1 MQATKENIESIHRI
15 DPESSGEM
23 ESRFEDLVRFLEE
36 GSDEKVLSHVD
47 SFHHSDL
54 ANAIGLITGGLRK
67 RLLELIKV
75 DLDHD
80 LLFELEDHL
89 RKEVTDSLS
98 PKEVAEVIT
107 EMESDEAVQV
117 LEDMEDEERKEV
129 LSEVPEE
136 EREDIETGL
145 AYPEDSAGRRMQTE
159 LVSVTTDWTV
169 GQTIDFLREEEDLP
183 EEFLDLFVVDNDEKP
198 VGVISLSRI
207 LRSPRKT
214 LMREIA
220 DETQVI
226 VPAEMLQEEVAL
238 LFEKYDLTT
247 SGVVDQDGRLIGMI
261 TVDDVMEVARE
272 EFEEDV
278 LRLGGVGEET
288 VDDSVVQ
295 ASLKRFTWLLVNL
308 GTAILASLVIGLF
321 DGTLEEMVAL
331 AILMPIV
338 ASMGGN
344 AGTQTL
350 TITVRALATK
360 ELTAYNAFRTFRK
373 EFAVGLLNGV
383 VFAVLAGLVVVLWFN
398 QLDDRFLLGG
408 IIAGAMIINMVV
420 AGVSGVLLPLALDR
434 FGVDPA
440 VASGVFVTTVTDV
453 VGFLRFS
460 GTGLGHFI
468 MSLNKNRIL
477 VTGSTGCIGS
487 HAVDI
492 LLSDG
497 NSEVFGFNR
506 SVPESGSG
514 RDGYHLITGD
524 LSDPSSVEQAVLEVA
539 PTHVIHLGALQTPD
553 CRDFPMKGN
562 GGECTGNG
570 QSVQVV

>member
-1 MQATKENIESIHRI
+1 MQASKENIESIHRI
-15 DPESSGEM
+15 DPDSTDEM
-23 ESRFEDLVRFLEE
+23 AGRFDELVQLLENGKDEEILSRVE
-36 GSDEKVLSHVD
+36 

-54 ANAIGLITGGLRK
+54 ADAIGLLTGNLRK
-67 RLLELIKV
+67 RLLELVKV
-75 DLDHD
+75 DLDPD

-89 RKEVTDSLS
+89 RKEVTDQLS
-98 PKEVAEVIT
+98 TEEVAEVIT

-117 LEDMEDEERKEV
+117 LEDMEAEERYEV
-129 LSEVPEE
+129 LSKVPEE

-159 LVSVTTDWTV
+159 LVSVATDWTV
-169 GQTIDFLREEEDLP
+169 GQTIDFLREDENLP
-183 EEFLDLFVVDNDEKP
+183 EEFLDLFVVDGNEKP

-226 VPAEMLQEEVAL
+226 VPAEMIQEEVAL

-247 SGVVDQDGRLIGMI
+247 SGVVDQEGRLIGMI

-288 VDDSVVQ
+288 VDDSVGQ

-398 QLDDRFLLGG
+398 QLDNRFLLGG

-420 AGVSGVLLPLALDR
+420 AGVAGVVLPLTLDR

-453 VGFLRFS
+453 VGFFAFL
-460 GTGLGHFI
+460 GLA
-468 MSLNKNRIL
+468 S
-477 VTGSTGCIGS
+477 
-487 HAVDI
+487 
-492 LLSDG
+492 
-497 NSEVFGFNR
+497 
-506 SVPESGSG
+506 
-514 RDGYHLITGD
+514 
-524 LSDPSSVEQAVLEVA
+524 AVL
-539 PTHVIHLGALQTPD
+539 L
-553 CRDFPMKGN
+553 
-562 GGECTGNG
+562 
-570 QSVQVV
+570 

>member
-1 MQATKENIESIHRI
+1 MQSNKENTESIHRI

-23 ESRFEDLVRFLEE
+23 AGRFEELVHMLENK
-36 GSDEKVLSHVD
+36 SDVQVLAQVET
-47 SFHHSDL
+47 FHHSDL
-54 ANAIGLITGGLRK
+54 ADAIGLLTGGLRK
-67 RLLELIKV
+67 RLLNLVKI

-89 RKEVTDSLS
+89 RKEVTDILS
-98 PKEVAEVIT
+98 PKEVVEVIA

-117 LEDMEDEERKEV
+117 LEDMETEERNEV

-136 EREDIETGL
+136 EREDIEIGL

-159 LVSVTTDWTV
+159 LVSVATDWTV
-169 GQTIDFLREEEDLP
+169 GQTIDFLREEDDLP
-183 EEFLDLFVVDNDEKP
+183 EEFLDLFVIDGEKKP

-207 LRSPRKT
+207 LRSPRTT

-226 VPAEMLQEEVAL
+226 VPAEMLQEEVAF

-247 SGVVDQDGRLIGMI
+247 SGVVDREGRLIGMI
-261 TVDDVMEVARE
+261 TVDDIMEVARE

-308 GTAILASLVIGLF
+308 GTAILASLVIEIF

-383 VFAVLAGLVVVLWFN
+383 VFALLAGLVVILWFN
-398 QLDDRFLLGG
+398 QLDVRYLLGG

-420 AGVSGVLLPLALDR
+420 AGMAGVVLPLMLDR
-434 FGVDPA
+434 LGIDPA

-453 VGFLRFS
+453 IGFLSFL
-460 GTGLGHFI
+460 GLA
-468 MSLNKNRIL
+468 S
-477 VTGSTGCIGS
+477 
-487 HAVDI
+487 AI
-492 LLSDG
+492 LL
-497 NSEVFGFNR
+497 
-506 SVPESGSG
+506 
-514 RDGYHLITGD
+514 
-524 LSDPSSVEQAVLEVA
+524 
-539 PTHVIHLGALQTPD
+539 
-553 CRDFPMKGN
+553 
-562 GGECTGNG
+562 
-570 QSVQVV
+570 

>member
-1 MQATKENIESIHRI
+1 L
-15 DPESSGEM
+15 DP
-23 ESRFEDLVRFLEE
+23 
-36 GSDEKVLSHVD
+36 
-47 SFHHSDL
+47 
-54 ANAIGLITGGLRK
+54 
-67 RLLELIKV
+67 
-75 DLDHD
+75 D

-89 RKEVTDSLS
+89 RKEVTDQLS
-98 PKEVAEVIT
+98 TEEVAEVIT

-117 LEDMEDEERKEV
+117 LEDMEAEERYEV
-129 LSEVPEE
+129 LSKVPEE

-159 LVSVTTDWTV
+159 LVSVATDWTV

-183 EEFLDLFVVDNDEKP
+183 EEFLDLFVVDGNKKP

-226 VPAEMLQEEVAL
+226 VPAEMIQEEVAL

-247 SGVVDQDGRLIGMI
+247 SGVVDEEGRLIGMI

-288 VDDSVVQ
+288 VDDSVGQ

-308 GTAILASLVIGLF
+308 GTAILASMVIGLF
-321 DGTLEEMVAL
+321 DGTLQEMVAL

-453 VGFLRFS
+453 VGFLAFL
-460 GTGLGHFI
+460 GLA
-468 MSLNKNRIL
+468 S
-477 VTGSTGCIGS
+477 
-487 HAVDI
+487 AI
-492 LLSDG
+492 LL
-497 NSEVFGFNR
+497 
-506 SVPESGSG
+506 
-514 RDGYHLITGD
+514 
-524 LSDPSSVEQAVLEVA
+524 
-539 PTHVIHLGALQTPD
+539 
-553 CRDFPMKGN
+553 
-562 GGECTGNG
+562 
-570 QSVQVV
+570 

>member
-1 MQATKENIESIHRI
+1 MQANKESIESIHRI

-23 ESRFEDLVRFLEE
+23 AGRFDELVHLLENK
-36 GSDEKVLSHVD
+36 SDEQVLARVET
-47 SFHHSDL
+47 FHHSDL
-54 ANAIGLITGGLRK
+54 ADAIGLLTGGLRK
-67 RLLELIKV
+67 RLLNLVKV
-75 DLDHD
+75 DLDPD

-89 RKEVTDSLS
+89 RKEVTDTLS
-98 PKEVAEVIT
+98 PKEVAGVIA
-107 EMESDEAVQV
+107 EMDSDEAVQV
-117 LEDMEDEERKEV
+117 LEDMEAEERNEV
-129 LSEVPEE
+129 LSEVPDE
-136 EREDIETGL
+136 EREDIEIGL
-145 AYPEDSAGRRMQTE
+145 AYLEDSAGRRMQTE
-159 LVSVTTDWTV
+159 LVSVGTEWTV

-183 EEFLDLFVVDNDEKP
+183 EEFLDLFVVDLDEKP

-207 LRSPRKT
+207 LRSPRNT

-247 SGVVDQDGRLIGMI
+247 SGVVNRAGKLIGMI

-272 EFEEDV
+272 EFEEDI

-295 ASLKRFTWLLVNL
+295 ASVKRFTWLLVNL

-321 DGTLEEMVAL
+321 DATLEEMVAL

-360 ELTAYNAFRTFRK
+360 ELTAYNAFRTLRK

-383 VFAVLAGLVVVLWFN
+383 VFAVLAGVVVVIWFN
-398 QLDDRFLLGG
+398 HLDVRYLLGG
-408 IIAGAMIINMVV
+408 IIAGAMIINMMV
-420 AGVSGVLLPLALDR
+420 AGIAGVALPLMLDR
-434 FGVDPA
+434 MGIDPA

-453 VGFLRFS
+453 IGFFAFL
-460 GTGLGHFI
+460 GLA
-468 MSLNKNRIL
+468 S
-477 VTGSTGCIGS
+477 
-487 HAVDI
+487 AI
-492 LLSDG
+492 LL
-497 NSEVFGFNR
+497 
-506 SVPESGSG
+506 
-514 RDGYHLITGD
+514 
-524 LSDPSSVEQAVLEVA
+524 
-539 PTHVIHLGALQTPD
+539 
-553 CRDFPMKGN
+553 
-562 GGECTGNG
+562 
-570 QSVQVV
+570 

>member
-1 MQATKENIESIHRI
+1 MQVNKENIDSIHRI
-15 DPESSGEM
+15 DPESKGEIAG
-23 ESRFEDLVRFLEE
+23 RFEVLVHLLETE
-36 GSDEKVLSHVD
+36 SDERVLAHVD

-54 ANAIGLITGGLRK
+54 ADAIGLLTGSLRK
-67 RLLELIKV
+67 RLLELVKV

-89 RKEVTDSLS
+89 RKEVTDQLS
-98 PKEVAEVIT
+98 PKEMAEVIT

-117 LEDMEDEERKEV
+117 LEDMEAEERDEV
-129 LSEVPEE
+129 LSEVPDE

-159 LVSVTTDWTV
+159 LVSVGTDWTV
-169 GQTIDFLREEEDLP
+169 GQTIDFLREEQDLP
-183 EEFLDLFVVDNDEKP
+183 EEFLDLFVIDGEEKP

-247 SGVVDQDGRLIGMI
+247 SGVVDGAGRLIGMI

-288 VDDSVVQ
+288 VDDSVIQ

-398 QLDDRFLLGG
+398 QLDDRYLLGG
-408 IIAGAMIINMVV
+408 IIAGAMVINMMV
-420 AGVSGVLLPLALDR
+420 AGIAGVLLPLTLDR
-434 FGVDPA
+434 MGIDPA

-453 VGFLRFS
+453 IGFLSFL
-460 GTGLGHFI
+460 GLA
-468 MSLNKNRIL
+468 S
-477 VTGSTGCIGS
+477 
-487 HAVDI
+487 AI
-492 LLSDG
+492 LL
-497 NSEVFGFNR
+497 
-506 SVPESGSG
+506 
-514 RDGYHLITGD
+514 
-524 LSDPSSVEQAVLEVA
+524 
-539 PTHVIHLGALQTPD
+539 
-553 CRDFPMKGN
+553 
-562 GGECTGNG
+562 
-570 QSVQVV
+570 

>member
-1 MQATKENIESIHRI
+1 MQANKESIESIHRI

-23 ESRFEDLVRFLEE
+23 AGRFDELVHLLENK
-36 GSDEKVLSHVD
+36 SDEQVLARVET
-47 SFHHSDL
+47 FHHSDL
-54 ANAIGLITGGLRK
+54 ADAIGLLTGGLRK
-67 RLLELIKV
+67 RLLNLVKV
-75 DLDHD
+75 DLDPD

-89 RKEVTDSLS
+89 RKEVTDTLS
-98 PKEVAEVIT
+98 PKEVAGIIA
-107 EMESDEAVQV
+107 EMDSDEAVQV
-117 LEDMEDEERKEV
+117 LEDMEAEERNEV
-129 LSEVPEE
+129 LNEVPEE
-136 EREDIETGL
+136 EREDIEIGL
-145 AYPEDSAGRRMQTE
+145 AYLEDSAGRRMQTE
-159 LVSVTTDWTV
+159 LVSVGTEWTV

-183 EEFLDLFVVDNDEKP
+183 EEFLDLFVVDLDEKP

-207 LRSPRKT
+207 LRSPRNT

-247 SGVVDQDGRLIGMI
+247 SGVVNRAGKLIGMI

-272 EFEEDV
+272 EFEEDI

-295 ASLKRFTWLLVNL
+295 ASVKRFTWLLVNL

-321 DGTLEEMVAL
+321 DATLEEMVAL

-360 ELTAYNAFRTFRK
+360 ELTAYNAFRTLRK

-383 VFAVLAGLVVVLWFN
+383 VFAVLAGVVVVIWFN
-398 QLDDRFLLGG
+398 HLDVRYLLGG
-408 IIAGAMIINMVV
+408 IIAGAMIINMMV
-420 AGVSGVLLPLALDR
+420 AGIAGVTLPLMLDR
-434 FGVDPA
+434 MGIDPA

-453 VGFLRFS
+453 IGFFAFL
-460 GTGLGHFI
+460 GLA
-468 MSLNKNRIL
+468 S
-477 VTGSTGCIGS
+477 
-487 HAVDI
+487 AI
-492 LLSDG
+492 LL
-497 NSEVFGFNR
+497 
-506 SVPESGSG
+506 
-514 RDGYHLITGD
+514 
-524 LSDPSSVEQAVLEVA
+524 
-539 PTHVIHLGALQTPD
+539 
-553 CRDFPMKGN
+553 
-562 GGECTGNG
+562 
-570 QSVQVV
+570 

>member
-1 MQATKENIESIHRI
+1 MQANKENIESIYRI
-15 DPESSGEM
+15 DPESTDKMAG
-23 ESRFEDLVRFLEE
+23 RFDVLVKLLETE
-36 GSDEKVLSHVD
+36 SDEQVLAHVD

-54 ANAIGLITGGLRK
+54 ADAIGLLTGSLRK
-67 RLLELIKV
+67 RLLELVKV

-89 RKEVTDSLS
+89 RKEVTDQLS

-117 LEDMEDEERKEV
+117 LEDMESGERNEV
-129 LSEVPEE
+129 LSEVPDE
-136 EREDIETGL
+136 EREDIEIGL

-159 LVSVTTDWTV
+159 LVSVATDWTV
-169 GQTIDFLREEEDLP
+169 GRTIDFLREEEDLP
-183 EEFLDLFVVDNDEKP
+183 EEFLDLFVVDSDEKP

-214 LMREIA
+214 LMREIV

-247 SGVVDQDGRLIGMI
+247 SGVVDDGGKLIGMI

-272 EFEEDV
+272 EFEEDI

-288 VDDSVVQ
+288 VDDSVIQ
-295 ASLKRFTWLLVNL
+295 ASFKRFTWLLVNL

-321 DGTLEEMVAL
+321 DGTIEEMVAL

-383 VFAVLAGLVVVLWFN
+383 VFAAMAGVIVVLWFN
-398 QLDDRFLLGG
+398 QLDDRYLLGG
-408 IIAGAMIINMVV
+408 IIAGAMVINMLV
-420 AGVSGVLLPLALDR
+420 AGIAGVLLPLLLDR
-434 FGVDPA
+434 MEIDPA

-453 VGFLRFS
+453 IGFLAFL
-460 GTGLGHFI
+460 GLA
-468 MSLNKNRIL
+468 S
-477 VTGSTGCIGS
+477 
-487 HAVDI
+487 AI
-492 LLSDG
+492 LL
-497 NSEVFGFNR
+497 
-506 SVPESGSG
+506 
-514 RDGYHLITGD
+514 
-524 LSDPSSVEQAVLEVA
+524 
-539 PTHVIHLGALQTPD
+539 
-553 CRDFPMKGN
+553 
-562 GGECTGNG
+562 
-570 QSVQVV
+570 

>member
-1 MQATKENIESIHRI
+1 MQACKENLESIHRI
-15 DPESSGEM
+15 DPDSTDEM
-23 ESRFEDLVRFLEE
+23 AGRFDELVQLLETGKDEEILSRVE
-36 GSDEKVLSHVD
+36 

-54 ANAIGLITGGLRK
+54 ADAIGLLTGSLRK
-67 RLLELIKV
+67 RLLELVKV
-75 DLDHD
+75 DLDPD

-89 RKEVTDSLS
+89 RKEVTDQLS
-98 PKEVAEVIT
+98 TEEVAEVIT

-117 LEDMEDEERKEV
+117 LEDMEAEERYEV
-129 LSEVPEE
+129 LSKVPEE

-159 LVSVTTDWTV
+159 LVSVATDWTV

-183 EEFLDLFVVDNDEKP
+183 EEFLDLFVVDGNKKP

-226 VPAEMLQEEVAL
+226 VPAEMIQEEVAL

-247 SGVVDQDGRLIGMI
+247 SGVVDEEGRLIGMI

-288 VDDSVVQ
+288 VDDSVGQ

-308 GTAILASLVIGLF
+308 GTAILASMVIGLF

-453 VGFLRFS
+453 VGFLAFL
-460 GTGLGHFI
+460 GLA
-468 MSLNKNRIL
+468 S
-477 VTGSTGCIGS
+477 
-487 HAVDI
+487 AI
-492 LLSDG
+492 LL
-497 NSEVFGFNR
+497 
-506 SVPESGSG
+506 
-514 RDGYHLITGD
+514 
-524 LSDPSSVEQAVLEVA
+524 
-539 PTHVIHLGALQTPD
+539 
-553 CRDFPMKGN
+553 
-562 GGECTGNG
+562 
-570 QSVQVV
+570 

>member
-1 MQATKENIESIHRI
+1 MQANKESIESIHRI

-23 ESRFEDLVRFLEE
+23 AGRFDELVHLLENK
-36 GSDEKVLSHVD
+36 SDEQVLARVET
-47 SFHHSDL
+47 FHHSDL
-54 ANAIGLITGGLRK
+54 ADAIGLLTGGLRK
-67 RLLELIKV
+67 RLLNLVKV
-75 DLDHD
+75 DLDPD

-89 RKEVTDSLS
+89 RKEVTDTLS
-98 PKEVAEVIT
+98 PKEVAGIIA
-107 EMESDEAVQV
+107 EMDSDEAVQV
-117 LEDMEDEERKEV
+117 LEDMEAEERNEV
-129 LSEVPEE
+129 LSEVPDE
-136 EREDIETGL
+136 EREDIEIGL
-145 AYPEDSAGRRMQTE
+145 AYLEDSAGRRMQTE
-159 LVSVTTDWTV
+159 LVSVGTEWTV

-183 EEFLDLFVVDNDEKP
+183 EEFLDLFVVDLDEKP

-207 LRSPRKT
+207 LRSPRNT

-247 SGVVDQDGRLIGMI
+247 SGVVNRAGKLIGMI

-272 EFEEDV
+272 EFEEDI

-295 ASLKRFTWLLVNL
+295 ASVKRFTWLLVNL

-321 DGTLEEMVAL
+321 DATLEEMVAL

-360 ELTAYNAFRTFRK
+360 ELTAYNAFRTLRK

-383 VFAVLAGLVVVLWFN
+383 VFAVLAGVVVVIWFN
-398 QLDDRFLLGG
+398 HLDVRYLLGG
-408 IIAGAMIINMVV
+408 IIAGAMIINMMV
-420 AGVSGVLLPLALDR
+420 AGIAGVTLPLMLDR
-434 FGVDPA
+434 MGIDPA

-453 VGFLRFS
+453 IGFFAFL
-460 GTGLGHFI
+460 GLA
-468 MSLNKNRIL
+468 S
-477 VTGSTGCIGS
+477 
-487 HAVDI
+487 AI
-492 LLSDG
+492 LL
-497 NSEVFGFNR
+497 
-506 SVPESGSG
+506 
-514 RDGYHLITGD
+514 
-524 LSDPSSVEQAVLEVA
+524 
-539 PTHVIHLGALQTPD
+539 
-553 CRDFPMKGN
+553 
-562 GGECTGNG
+562 
-570 QSVQVV
+570 

>member
-1 MQATKENIESIHRI
+1 MQSSKENIESIHRI

-23 ESRFEDLVRFLEE
+23 QSRFEDLVELLENA
-36 GSDEKVLSHVD
+36 GDEQVQAHVD

-54 ANAIGLITGGLRK
+54 ADAIGLLTGSLRK
-67 RLLELIKV
+67 RLLELVKV

-89 RKEVTDSLS
+89 RKEVTDQLS
-98 PKEVAEVIT
+98 PREMAEVIT

-117 LEDMEDEERKEV
+117 LEDMEVGERDEV
-129 LSEVPEE
+129 LSKVSEE
-136 EREDIETGL
+136 DREDIEIGL

-159 LVSVTTDWTV
+159 LVSVATDWTV

-183 EEFLDLFVVDNDEKP
+183 EEFLDLFVVDIDDKP

-214 LMREIA
+214 LMREIV

-247 SGVVDQDGRLIGMI
+247 SGVVDDGGKLIGMI

-272 EFEEDV
+272 EFEEDI

-288 VDDSVVQ
+288 VDDSVIQ

-321 DGTLEEMVAL
+321 DGTIEEMVAL

-383 VFAVLAGLVVVLWFN
+383 VFAALAGIVVVLWFN
-398 QLDDRFLLGG
+398 QLDDRYLLGG
-408 IIAGAMIINMVV
+408 IIAGAMVINMLV
-420 AGVSGVLLPLALDR
+420 AGIAGVLLPLLLDR
-434 FGVDPA
+434 MEIDPA

-453 VGFLRFS
+453 IGFLAFL
-460 GTGLGHFI
+460 GLA
-468 MSLNKNRIL
+468 S
-477 VTGSTGCIGS
+477 
-487 HAVDI
+487 AI
-492 LLSDG
+492 LL
-497 NSEVFGFNR
+497 
-506 SVPESGSG
+506 
-514 RDGYHLITGD
+514 
-524 LSDPSSVEQAVLEVA
+524 
-539 PTHVIHLGALQTPD
+539 
-553 CRDFPMKGN
+553 
-562 GGECTGNG
+562 
-570 QSVQVV
+570 